1 MKKLLA
7 LPFIL
12 PAASLLIAGLLVIAI
27 GGLILNGPAKT
38 GQKLAELAK
47 AIASLTQ

>member
-7 LPFIL
+7 LPFKL
-12 PAASLLIAGLLVIAI
+12 VAAPLFITSLVVLAI

-38 GQKLAELAK
+38 GQKLAELSK
-47 AIASLTQ
+47 AIDSLNK